1 MSTAIAFYCNHERG
15 NIVGSTLNE
24 MDRLAPNG
32 TLTTSFTR
40 ISFTRAQVHGL
51 GQLMDNGTLKIPAI
65 LFD

>member
-1 MSTAIAFYCNHERG
+1 
-15 NIVGSTLNE
+15 

-51 GQLMDNGTLKIPAI
+51 SQLRDNGTLKIPAI

>member
-1 MSTAIAFYCNHERG
+1 
-15 NIVGSTLNE
+15 